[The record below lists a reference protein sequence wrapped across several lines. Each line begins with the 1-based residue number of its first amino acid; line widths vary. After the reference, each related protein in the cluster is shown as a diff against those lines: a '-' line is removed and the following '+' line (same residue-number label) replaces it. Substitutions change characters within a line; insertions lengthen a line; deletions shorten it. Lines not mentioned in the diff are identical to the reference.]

1 MGIKYVMWDP
11 SASQP
16 ESLKFD
22 ANSLLKHRPFESGQR
37 KTDSFILIAVYN
49 SIDDSIATRIT
60 EFFTGVIPIIT
71 FFELSK
77 NINPR
82 LSYGSPKYF

>member
-22 ANSLLKHRPFESGQR
+22 ANSLLEHHLFESWQR
-37 KTDSFILIAVYN
+37 KTDSSISIALYSSV
-49 SIDDSIATRIT
+49 DDSVATRIT
-60 EFFTGVIPIIT
+60 EFFTGVILIIT
-71 FFELSK
+71 FFELLK

-82 LSYGSPKYF
+82 MSYGSPKYF

>member
-11 SASQP
+11 SVSQP
-16 ESLKFD
+16 KSLKFD
-22 ANSLLKHRPFESGQR
+22 DNSLLEQHLIESWQR
-37 KTDSFILIAVYN
+37 KTDSSILIALY
-49 SIDDSIATRIT
+49 SFIDDRIVTRIT
-60 EFFTGVIPIIT
+60 EFFTGVILIIT

-82 LSYGSPKYF
+82 MSYGSPKYF